1 MKAGE
6 RIAICGRTGSGKSS
20 LVALLLKLLDPMPG
34 AAEGGTISI
43 DNTTLDRV
51 DRTTLRRRIIAVPQE
66 SVFLPDGSTFRANL
80 DPFAAADM
88 ADCQAALEAVALWT
102 MVSDRGGLEAAMS
115 PDTLSIGQKQLFSLA
130 RAVVRHRVRT
140 KHCVLGPVPAVAD
153 TVAGGILLL
162 DEVSSSVDGETEK
175 MMQDVIKREFRNYTV
190 LAVSHRL
197 DMILDF
203 DRVVVMD
210 QGEMVEVG
218 NPKTLSEQRGT
229 RFGELWKASVG

>member
-1 MKAGE
+1 
-6 RIAICGRTGSGKSS
+6 
-20 LVALLLKLLDPMPG
+20 MPG
-34 AAEGGTISI
+34 AAQGGTISI
-43 DNTTLDRV
+43 DNTALDRV

-88 ADCQAALEAVALWT
+88 ADCQTALEAVALWA

-140 KHCVLGPVPAVAD
+140 KHSVLGPVPAVED

-175 MMQDVIKREFRNYTV
+175 MMQDVIRREFRNYTV

-229 RFGELWKASVG
+229 RFGELWKAGGK